1 METAILKSAEILK
14 SIKPLEE
21 EEVDSDMNKN
31 LYTHIKYL
39 LKTKYAMNDNEK
51 FDDLFEDIS
60 LRLKA
65 YGYYLK
71 DDDDLSSDYI
81 QKLLKEPQIIE
92 NILNEYNKEKLLL
105 KPPAKVEEGAEP
117 QPITSINFIPDYY
130 ELFQKFGS
138 IGINFSKKE
147 LLLLN
152 KSLTKLATILTT
164 GNITFF
170 GKFFGTEKD
179 YYIVE
184 ATEIDPPENFNYD
197 NDMEKR
203 KEDGINKNVFYAT
216 NDLSEKWIELPDVKP
231 SQIIASR
238 KIRYQFTGDLKRVL
252 YTNPHFNGQEQHYLR
267 CQLARIYH
275 GTKLVPSLNHYTIED
290 PENPFKQFVPNEKPK
305 QFKHSDLVSLK
316 NWIHYPPS
324 ILKQGRVSHFIEPPD
339 EADPEEYRKKEM
351 EKDPFEKR
359 IKPVTEDK
367 ELVMNSFSNIKICP
381 WKLIQTFEDKVY
393 TNPYIK
399 LLDETQP
406 DFDPLEQ
413 KDNKVDY
420 TIICVKSLL
429 WPGAYNFYLNK
440 ESYFFYFG
448 DGLKF
453 VDTQKD
459 GPFVYKS
466 FPILPKDFDDLPD
479 QPEPTIPPK
488 EEGEE
493 GEEGEEE
500 NKEENK
506 EGEQEAEKE

>member
-14 SIKPLEE
+14 SIKPLDEE
-21 EEVDSDMNKN
+21 EFDSDMNKN

-60 LRLKA
+60 LRLKT

-92 NILNEYNKEKLLL
+92 TILSEYNKEKLLL

-117 QPITSINFIPDYY
+117 QPITNINFIPDYY

-152 KSLTKLATILTT
+152 KSLTKLATILTN

-170 GKFFGTEKD
+170 GKFYGTEKD

-203 KEDGINKNVFYAT
+203 KEDGVNKNVFYAT

-231 SQIIASR
+231 SQIRSSR
-238 KIRYQFTGDLKRVL
+238 LIKYTLTGNLESPI
-252 YTNPHFNGQEQHYLR
+252 YSNPTFIGTEKHYLR
-267 CQLARIYH
+267 CLIARIYH
-275 GTKLVPSLNHYTIED
+275 GAKLAPSINHFTIED
-290 PENPFKQFVPNEKPK
+290 QESPFKPLTPAEKPK
-305 QFKHSDLVSLK
+305 QLKYNDLIK
-316 NWIHYPPS
+316 IENWIHFPPG
-324 ILKQGRVSHFIEPPD
+324 ILNCGRVSHMTEDPP
-339 EADPEEYRKKEM
+339 EGVDPEEYKKQVIA
-351 EKDPFEKR
+351 KDPFDKR
-359 IKPVTEDK
+359 MQKISEDK
-367 ELVMNSFSNIKICP
+367 KIFINQRIRINP
-381 WKLIQTFEDKVY
+381 WKIETGYENNIY
-393 TNPYIK
+393 INPYIK

-406 DFDPLEQ
+406 DFDPNEQ
-413 KDNKVDY
+413 KDNMANFL
-420 TIICVKSLL
+420 TISIRSLR
-429 WPGAYNFYLNK
+429 WPGAVNIWTRK
-440 ESYFFYFG
+440 ETYFFYFG
-448 DGLKF
+448 NG
-453 VDTQKD
+453 QKYIEVND
-459 GPFVYKS
+459 KPYVF
-466 FPILPKDFDDLPD
+466 KDFPKIPEDKKDKVD
-479 QPEPTIPPK
+479 QPEPHIIKAEEPKK
-488 EEGEE
+488 EEG
-493 GEEGEEE
+493 
-500 NKEENK
+500 K
-506 EGEQEAEKE
+506 

>member
-31 LYTHIKYL
+31 LYAHIKYL

-231 SQIIASR
+231 SQIKSSR
-238 KIRYQFTGDLKRVL
+238 LIKYTLTGNLE
-252 YTNPHFNGQEQHYLR
+252 NPIYSNPTFIGTEKHYLR
-267 CQLARIYH
+267 CLIARIYH
-275 GTKLVPSLNHYTIED
+275 GAKLAPSINHFTIED
-290 PENPFKQFVPNEKPK
+290 QESPFKPLTPAEKPK
-305 QFKHSDLVSLK
+305 KLNYNDLIKSE
-316 NWIHYPPS
+316 NWIHFPPG
-324 ILKQGRVSHFIEPPD
+324 ILNCGRVSHMTEDPP
-339 EADPEEYRKKEM
+339 EGVDPEEFKKQVIA
-351 EKDPFEKR
+351 KDPFDKR
-359 IKPVTEDK
+359 MQKISEDRK
-367 ELVMNSFSNIKICP
+367 IFINQRIRINPWRIETGYEDNIYI
-381 WKLIQTFEDKVY
+381 
-393 TNPYIK
+393 NPYIK
-399 LLDETQP
+399 MLDETAP
-406 DFDPLEQ
+406 DFDPNEQ
-413 KDNKVDY
+413 KDNMANFLA
-420 TIICVKSLL
+420 ISIKSLR
-429 WPGAYNFYLNK
+429 WPGAVNIWTGK
-440 ESYFFYFG
+440 ETYFFYFG
-448 DGLKF
+448 NG
-453 VDTQKD
+453 QKYVEVND
-459 GPFVYKS
+459 KPYVF
-466 FPILPKDFDDLPD
+466 KDFPKIPEDKKDKVD
-479 QPEPTIPPK
+479 QPEPHIIKSEEPKK
-488 EEGEE
+488 EEG
-493 GEEGEEE
+493 
-500 NKEENK
+500 K
-506 EGEQEAEKE
+506 

>member
-1 METAILKSAEILK
+1 METEIIFKEISELLGD
-14 SIKPLEE
+14 IKASEGE
-21 EEVDSDMNKN
+21 GN
-31 LYTHIKYL
+31 LLDHLSKMFGVKLLLNDDKKYV
-39 LKTKYAMNDNEK
+39 
-51 FDDLFEDIS
+51 DLFEDIS
-60 LRLKA
+60 IRLKKN
-65 YGYYLK
+65 GKYLNDEEK
-71 DDDDLSSDYI
+71 H
-81 QKLLKEPQIIE
+81 QNLLTFLTQYIE
-92 NILNEYNKEKLLL
+92 NIKKEKTLLDPPMN
-105 KPPAKVEEGAEP
+105 KPEGEEEP
-117 QPITSINFIPDYY
+117 TPITAVNYVADYY
-130 ELFQKFGS
+130 TLFQKLSWCGVSLGERESF
-138 IGINFSKKE
+138 
-147 LLLLN
+147 LLTN
-152 KSLTKLATILTT
+152 SLRNLSAVLQQGQIS
-164 GNITFF
+164 FF
-170 GKFFGTEKD
+170 GKIFGTEKD
-179 YYIVE
+179 YYVAVVADIE
-184 ATEIDPPENFNYD
+184 PNPDFNYD
-197 NDMEKR
+197 ADMEHR
-203 KEDGINKNVFYAT
+203 KEDGVNRDVFYVT
-216 NDLSEKWIELPDVKP
+216 NDLTEPWVELPDIKP
-231 SQIIASR
+231 SQVVASR

-252 YTNPHFNGQEQHYLR
+252 YTNPHFNGQEQHYLH

-290 PENPFKQFVPNEKPK
+290 PENPFRQFVPNEKPK
-305 QFKHSDLVSLK
+305 PFTHADLVNLK

-324 ILKQGRVSHFIEPPD
+324 ILKQGRVSHFIEPPED
-339 EADPEEYRKKEM
+339 ADPEEFRKKEM

-359 IKPVTEDK
+359 IKPVSEDK

-453 VDTQKD
+453 VDTQKE

-506 EGEQEAEKE
+506 EGEQEPEKE